1 MLSSLVILA
10 VQVAFHSFYVSLFL
24 ATLVRFWVLV
34 PSCLCQGQLELRVIS
49 LWIWQGQKGSVVSG
63 IRARVKDRFTEKFS
77 ES

>member
-24 ATLVRFWVLV
+24 ATLVRFWALV
-34 PSCLCQGQLELRVIS
+34 PSGLCQGQLELRVIS

-63 IRARVKDRFTEKFS
+63 VRARVKDRFTEKFS